1 MLLTES
7 KTTECHNQQTCAQ
20 TIQRLCH
27 AADAVAPNPTAYDL
41 AASMLKPLPAV
52 GTGAGFE
59 LPEYIF
65 DDVFRS
71 NPKTMA
77 EMRHRKKLKI
87 K

>member
-1 MLLTES
+1 MPAGLVYELALAS
-7 KTTECHNQQTCAQ
+7 MG
-20 TIQRLCH
+20 H
-27 AADAVAPNPTAYDL
+27 AAGAVAPNPMAYDL
-41 AASMLKPLPAV
+41 AASMLEPLPAV